1 MIRVKHCAICNTS
14 MILEFENDT
23 KEAACPRCGAAFRY
37 RLLGRSMCEFISELF
52 PSCGDS
58 LEPAKCG

>member
-1 MIRVKHCAICNTS
+1 
-14 MILEFENDT
+14 MILDFENDT
-23 KEAACPRCGAAFRY
+23 KEAVCPHCGAAFRY

-52 PSCGDS
+52 PSSYDDS

>member
-1 MIRVKHCAICNTS
+1 MLRIKNCAICKNA
-14 MILEFENDT
+14 MILDFD
-23 KEAACPRCGAAFRY
+23 KELKEGVCPVCGTAFRY

-52 PSCGDS
+52 PSYDDS